1 MKGIDGFVE
10 GILFLIGRALEC
22 GKLVTDFLD
31 GFLEIPN
38 FVVRAPLLCMK
49 VCTQ

>member
-10 GILFLIGRALEC
+10 DILFLNGGALEC
-22 GKLVTDFLD
+22 GELVTDFLD
-31 GFLEIPN
+31 YFLEILY

-49 VCTQ
+49 GCT